1 MIVVYLSLESI
12 IIRRKDLMASNT
24 WKVEIIIEDQIT
36 EDNTYNAKSLADEIE
51 HHILAHTTGL
61 KILELKAGL
70 IAAKV
75 DDQG

>member
-1 MIVVYLSLESI
+1 
-12 IIRRKDLMASNT
+12 MASNT

-70 IAAKV
+70 IASKV
-75 DDQG
+75 DSQLDYGTGPDGIGTPDIP